1 MADNDFESA
10 PKAVEAKKQD
20 MLVLEPKYFGPF
32 WKYIENDDITDVDF
46 NGTDLWITD
55 TKNRRIKIENAGVTR
70 FPSVSPTRSPSRS
83 TR

>member
-46 NGTDLWITD
+46 NGVDCGLPI
-55 TKNRRIKIENAGVTR
+55 RRIV
-70 FPSVSPTRSPSRS
+70 VSKSRM
-83 TR
+83 RA